1 MEIIEKVED
10 KQDLRIT
17 VDSNEESLFSL
28 LKAYMSSMAEVEVVG
43 VVKSHHLVD
52 KTEFFLKVKKGSALD
67 VFKKALK
74 DVKKD
79 LASKKLK

>member
-1 MEIIEKVED
+1 MEIIEKTVEGTEL
-10 KQDLRIT
+10 KIA

-28 LKAYMSSMAEVEVVG
+28 LKVYLEAMAEVEVVG
-43 VVKSHHLVD
+43 YYKGHHLID
-52 KTEFFLKVKKGSALD
+52 KTEFFLKTKKTDAEK

-79 LASKKLK
+79 LASKKIK